1 MTLPVPYPADTKAKG
16 WRFEIDYEK
25 VEQSDTWTLASFEVR
40 PWLLMLWMTAWK
52 QVPCGSLVNDDALI
66 AARIGMS
73 TKIFSKHRDILL
85 RGWWLA
91 EDGRLYHD
99 TVAERVL
106 QMLDTRGA
114 DRTRQ
119 DARRTMFEQIR
130 ERDGRACVYCAH
142 TKYLTLDHLQPIS
155 RGGGNDELN
164 LAIACRPCNSKK
176 KDRTPEEAGMSFIN
190 LDAADRWRRYKES
203 AGEIWS
209 KADKSGSTQSISTGT
224 STGTSTSNI
233 SSLRS
238 DVARTTP
245 GEVCKAMKSVGLQSV
260 NPSHPKLQALID
272 AGITLEEF
280 TDAAKTAFENQ
291 KPFAY
296 ALATAEGRR
305 RDSATAALPTAGLN
319 KQESLEASN
328 AAVVARMLEGES
340 HVAH

>member
-99 TVAERVL
+99 TIALRVHEMLEYRRKEAER
-106 QMLDTRGA
+106 R
-114 DRTRQ
+114 
-119 DARRTMFEQIR
+119 ARNRVKPPAVPE
-130 ERDGRACVYCAH
+130 
-142 TKYLTLDHLQPIS
+142 LS
-155 RGGGNDELN
+155 RGTNTGQQQD
-164 LAIACRPCNSKK
+164 
-176 KDRTPEEAGMSFIN
+176 
-190 LDAADRWRRYKES
+190 
-203 AGEIWS
+203 
-209 KADKSGSTQSISTGT
+209 STRAPDTGT
-224 STGTSTSNI
+224 STGTGTSNT

-238 DVARTTP
+238 DVPRPTS
-245 GEVCKAMKSVGLQSV
+245 GEVCKAMKSAGLQSV

-272 AGITLEEF
+272 AGITLPEF
-280 TDAAKTAFENQ
+280 IDAAQHAFKNQ

-305 RDSATAALPTAGLN
+305 RDAATPALPTAGPN
-319 KQESLEASN
+319 KQEALEASN
-328 AAVVARMLEGES
+328 AAVVARMLEGEN